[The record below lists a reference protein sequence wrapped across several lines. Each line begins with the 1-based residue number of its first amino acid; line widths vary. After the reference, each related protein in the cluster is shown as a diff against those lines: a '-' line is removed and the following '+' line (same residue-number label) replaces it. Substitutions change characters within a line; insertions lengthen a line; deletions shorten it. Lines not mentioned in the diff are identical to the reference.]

1 MIIDQHYLEGVF
13 AETEFRHQRPGK
25 SEKRSD
31 YVNSTIFNDLESF
44 RILEEVNTQAL
55 NSFPI
60 DILGLMDL
68 PEINHDWYQFEFNKG
83 FSDDTQAKSLT
94 AEVMFQYNYKRY
106 FNPIELLNGYQML
119 NRIGLQQYSEH
130 GTVLPE
136 DEQINRDPQKIV
148 DIFTKLNHQQ
158 DDRRYDFKFVT
169 NLMTPSFALTLIE
182 KALVNDRKFGRFRNF
197 RKTALIMDGKDV
209 ITSNMDLV
217 PVIMQ
222 PF

>member
-1 MIIDQHYLEGVF
+1 M
-13 AETEFRHQRPGK
+13 
-25 SEKRSD
+25 
-31 YVNSTIFNDLESF
+31 
-44 RILEEVNTQAL
+44 
-55 NSFPI
+55 
-60 DILGLMDL
+60 
-68 PEINHDWYQFEFNKG
+68 
-83 FSDDTQAKSLT
+83 
-94 AEVMFQYNYKRY
+94 
-106 FNPIELLNGYQML
+106 
-119 NRIGLQQYSEH
+119 
-130 GTVLPE
+130 
-136 DEQINRDPQKIV
+136 